1 MAAPATTELATHAPL
16 PAVYESYEAAQQA
29 REERY
34 QLYLRDEKTLRAT
47 VCKSATPDQFL
58 QFCRVAADNQLNP
71 YLKQIWYVEGIGV
84 LTGRDS
90 YIVCAQRRQDY
101 EGFIS
106 QVVCEND
113 DFEMDAATNTVIKHT
128 YKGSRGA
135 VLGAYA
141 IGYRKGCKPAHFY
154 APFEQ
159 YNKPGN
165 PAWKTYPFAMILTKA
180 ESNMMR
186 RQFPIDGLFIA
197 DSREFDLEEREY
209 KKAYIAQGDFDPYGD
224 GRTNPEA
231 LTAPEGSPNA
241 SDPSAEALAKEEA
254 SPFDDDKEALGYK
267 FATWPKGEWFDQ
279 AATEQQVKHIALQS
293 KERGVPEDLRRYVAH
308 AILQGVA
315 APSVDITEEEPYST
329 KKLNKGQ
336 ASLVIDFL
344 KKATD
349 DSVSAATQ
357 SGQQIHDQYKEE
369 AGL

>member
-1 MAAPATTELATHAPL
+1 MAAPATTELATHDPL

-71 YLKQIWYVEGIGV
+71 YLKQIWYVEGVGV
-84 LTGRDS
+84 MTGRDS
-90 YIVCAQRRQDY
+90 YIVCAQRRPDY

-135 VLGAYA
+135 ILGAYCIA
-141 IGYRKGCKPAHFY
+141 YRKGCKPSHFF

-159 YNKPGN
+159 YNKPTN

-180 ESNMMR
+180 ESNSLR
-186 RQFPIDGLFIA
+186 RQYPIDGLHIA
-197 DSREFDLEEREY
+197 DAREFDLEEREH
-209 KKAYIAQGDFDPYGD
+209 KAYIPQGDFDPYGD
-224 GRTNPEA
+224 GRFNPEA
-231 LTAPEGSPNA
+231 LNAPPTESREPEAGSPPDHN
-241 SDPSAEALAKEEA
+241 
-254 SPFDDDKEALGYK
+254 PFDDEATAYGY
-267 FATWPKGEWFDQ
+267 TWPEWPKETFFKEP
-279 AATEQQVKHIALQS
+279 ATDNQIRAMVMGCNSRKVDEEYRKFVCTCIAGAVTFMDDP
-293 KERGVPEDLRRYVAH
+293 RHEDK
-308 AILQGVA
+308 
-315 APSVDITEEEPYST
+315 YST
-329 KKLNKGQ
+329 KNLNKGQ

-344 KKATD
+344 KNAND
-349 DSVSAATQ
+349 DSLRLAVEAAVALHERAT
-357 SGQQIHDQYKEE
+357 
-369 AGL
+369 A